1 MAYQGENLTAFENAI
16 TTLSESAV
24 NLFSEIL
31 VQNGNAVYSGV
42 KPEFPRVLTATLLE
56 AAITQVIIKREKGI
70 IERTVNLVKAC
81 EVLKGIEENLIRE
94 EASNPERTGLDAY
107 DIVKPYVDILKQRL
121 DIG

>member
-56 AAITQVIIKREKGI
+56 AAITQVIIKREKG
-70 IERTVNLVKAC
+70 
-81 EVLKGIEENLIRE
+81 
-94 EASNPERTGLDAY
+94 S
-107 DIVKPYVDILKQRL
+107 
-121 DIG
+121 